1 MRFNLSIFGES
12 TFRIL
17 WQKKMAV
24 SLFVGTAVAI
34 ERGLVYF
41 GSEVR
46 RISYIAG
53 LSDPQMA

>member
-1 MRFNLSIFGES
+1 
-12 TFRIL
+12 
-17 WQKKMAV
+17 MAV
-24 SLFVGTAVAI
+24 SLFVGTAVTI